1 MICEKKEYKS
11 YKDAMKDVVGMN
23 KKYKQKF
30 RPYACGE
37 CGLFHIATLHKNT
50 IRGKKDL
57 KYPIK
62 INEIKYKKASKIK
75 VKRIAQKTRSL
86 EVATEKIM
94 SSEMADK
101 LKLLFA

>member
-1 MICEKKEYKS
+1 MICDKKGYQNRKEGMN
-11 YKDAMKDVVGMN
+11 DLVGMN

-30 RPYACGE
+30 KLYECDK
-37 CGLFHIATLHKNT
+37 CGLLHIATIHKNT

-62 INEIKYKKASKIK
+62 IIEIHYKREKIIVRK
-75 VKRIAQKTRSL
+75 PKNKTRSF

-101 LKLLFA
+101 LRLLFE